1 MPTLLDATGTLEE
14 PARSTPIMARPDVLI
29 IGAGAAGLA
38 AAAAASRAGAST
50 LLIERHG
57 FLGGTLSAVTL
68 GGLCGTF
75 RQTDEG
81 LRPVVGGLWNELQS
95 RMQASDA
102 LGRPRVSTIVRGVH
116 GIPYDPERLKQ
127 VADEWMAAAKVN
139 VLTNVVLAD
148 VQMRGADVSA
158 VLVHTVAGR
167 RAIVPRVVIDAS
179 GDAELVALAGGWT
192 SLAAEDAAQR
202 PSAMFRM
209 APVDRDAFGAIS
221 RHELTRLLEAAVA
234 AGSALPRTTVAVF
247 PYLAGSEM
255 HLNATRV
262 TQADGRGFNLLDP
275 VARAAAEREGRT
287 QVFAYEKVFR
297 ERVPGFERARVTVMG
312 ATLGVREGRR
322 IHGDAELT
330 EAAVMQCEKPQDLIA
345 CCAWPVEDHGS
356 GRETVWRPL
365 PAGDWYGISF
375 GCLLPRGLGN
385 VLTAGRCLSAT
396 HTAQASAR
404 ISGACFAMGEAAGTA
419 AAMALNNQCNV
430 RVDVSALQRTLRL
443 HGAILDPN
451 QESVCT

>member
-1 MPTLLDATGTLEE
+1 MTMHTLRDIAGALDE

-29 IGAGAAGLA
+29 VGAGAAGLA

-68 GGLCGTF
+68 GGLCGAF
-75 RQTDEG
+75 RHTDEG

-95 RMQASDA
+95 RLQACDA
-102 LGRPRVSTIVRGVH
+102 LGKPRVSTIVRGVH
-116 GIPYDPERLKQ
+116 GIPYDPERFKH
-127 VADEWMAAAKVN
+127 VADEWMAATGVS

-148 VQMRGADVSA
+148 VQMRGADVAA
-158 VLVHTVAGR
+158 VLVQTTAGR

-179 GDAELVALAGGWT
+179 GDAELVELAGGCT
-192 SLAAEDAAQR
+192 SFAAEGTVQS
-202 PSAMFRM
+202 PTAMFRM
-209 APVDRDAFGAIS
+209 APVDRSAFGAIS
-221 RHELTRLLEAAVA
+221 RHDLTQLLEAAVA
-234 AGSALPRTTVAVF
+234 DGADLPRTTVAVF

-262 TQADGRGFNLLDP
+262 TQAGGTGFNLLDP
-275 VARAAAEREGRT
+275 GARAAAEREGRK
-287 QVFAYEKVFR
+287 QVFAYEQVFR
-297 ERVPGFERARVTVMG
+297 ARVPGFAGARVSAIG
-312 ATLGVREGRR
+312 AMLGVREGRR

-330 EAAVMQCEKPQDLIA
+330 EAAVMQCEKPSDRIA
-345 CCAWPVEDHGS
+345 CCSWPVEDHVS

-375 GCLLPRGLGN
+375 GCLLPRGLRN
-385 VLTAGRCLSAT
+385 VIAAGRCLSAT

-404 ISGACFAMGEAAGTA
+404 ISAACLAMGEAAGTA
-419 AAMALNNQCNV
+419 AAMALNNPSNPCDV
-430 RVDVSALQRTLRL
+430 RVDVSALQQTLRAQ
-443 HGAILDPN
+443 GAILDPD
-451 QESVCT
+451 

>member
-1 MPTLLDATGTLEE
+1 MTMRTPLDSVGTLEE

-29 IGAGAAGLA
+29 VGAGAAGLA

-50 LLIERHG
+50 LLIERHS

-81 LRPVVGGLWNELQS
+81 LRPVVGGLWSELQS
-95 RMQASDA
+95 RLQACGA

-116 GIPYDPERLKQ
+116 GIPYDPERLKH
-127 VADEWMAAAKVN
+127 VADEWMAAAGVN
-139 VLTNVVLAD
+139 VITGVVLAD
-148 VQMRGADVSA
+148 VQMLGADVSA
-158 VLVHTVAGR
+158 VLVQTVAGR
-167 RAIVPRVVIDAS
+167 RAIVPRVVVDAS
-179 GDAELVALAGGWT
+179 GDAELVAMAGGST
-192 SLAAEDAAQR
+192 SLAAEGAVQS

-221 RHELTRLLEAAVA
+221 RHDLTRLLEAAVA
-234 AGSALPRTTVAVF
+234 AGSVLPRTTVAVF

-255 HLNATRV
+255 HVNATRV
-262 TQADGRGFNLLDP
+262 IQTGGDGFDLLDP
-275 VARAAAEREGRT
+275 VERTAAEREGRR
-287 QVFAYEKVFR
+287 QVFAYETVFR
-297 ERVPGFERARVTVMG
+297 ERVPGFASARVTSIG
-312 ATLGVREGRR
+312 AMLGVREGRR

-330 EAAVMQCEKPQDLIA
+330 EADVMHCEKPQDRIA
-345 CCAWPVEDHGS
+345 CSAWPVEDHVS

-385 VLTAGRCLSAT
+385 VIAAGRCLSAT

-419 AAMALNNQCNV
+419 AALALNNQCDV
-430 RVDVSALQRTLRL
+430 RVDVSALQQTLRL
-443 HGAILDPN
+443 NGAILD
-451 QESVCT
+451 VT